1 MARPTFILSL
11 LLVASFGLA
20 AKLVPDFESHGKR
33 TRDEGFLAA
42 VLGDGRRLFANH
54 FVTKADVY
62 FHSGYYPTMFDQNS
76 VPRSTR
82 MAMAAGVAE
91 KNGGHEECDYLGAPR
106 DWLDR
111 FSRNF
116 YITKH
121 THLGEHGE
129 HDAHDHAEK
138 DHAGEEPHSEAPRE
152 ILPWLRL
159 SAELD
164 PQRVE
169 TYTVAAY
176 WLRQRMGRVDQA
188 EQFLREGWRANPNSP
203 EILYE
208 LGRVFAENRKDAARA
223 RNVWELA
230 LRKWTQF
237 ENVKPDPNTFVRQQI
252 LIGLV
257 NLEEDAGNVDRAI
270 AYLET
275 LKTLSPNPAE
285 LTKRIASLKSGR
297 RVADLQ

>member
-1 MARPTFILSL
+1 MPRPTFILSL

-20 AKLVPDFESHGKR
+20 AKLVPDFESHGHR
-33 TRDEGFLAA
+33 TRDEGFLASL
-42 VLGDGRRLFANH
+42 LGDGRRLFATH

-62 FHSGYYPTMFDQNS
+62 FHSGYYPSIFDQNA
-76 VPRSTR
+76 PQAATH
-82 MAMAAGVAE
+82 MAVDAGAAE
-91 KNGGHEECDYLGAPR
+91 QNGATEEADYLGAPR

-121 THLGEHGE
+121 THLDEEDESGHPHEKHVDEGE
-129 HDAHDHAEK
+129 DHN
-138 DHAGEEPHSEAPRE
+138 EAPRE

-169 TYTVAAY
+169 TYTIASY

-208 LGRVFAENRKDAARA
+208 LGRVFAENRKDTARA

-237 ENVKPDPNTFVRQQI
+237 ESVKPDPNSFVRQQI

-257 NLEEDAGNVDRAI
+257 NLEENAGNVDRAI

-285 LTKRIASLKSGR
+285 LNKRIASLKTGR
-297 RVADLQ
+297 RVADVQ